1 VFKEQSMALPLPR
14 RSILQMA
21 AAFAAFPLPQSVPTV
36 VHKKN
41 VSYPEYGNGRMLAQT
56 LQWS

>member
-1 VFKEQSMALPLPR
+1 MALPLPR
-14 RSILQMA
+14 RPILQMA
-21 AAFAAFPLPQSVPTV
+21 AAFAAFPLPRSVPTV

-41 VSYPEYGNGRMLAQT
+41 VSYPEYGNGRMVAQT

>member
-1 VFKEQSMALPLPR
+1 MALPLPR

-21 AAFAAFPLPQSVPTV
+21 AAFAAFPLPQSVLTVVTV

-41 VSYPEYGNGRMLAQT
+41 LSYTEYGNGWMLAQT
-56 LQWS
+56 LQCS